1 MAMTG
6 WWTVGGQGQSQAR
19 AAGGGR
25 TSAESVPGE
34 VFRSERAS
42 FSREATRAASDSAE
56 LYVGEES
63 VAGSG
68 TGAAGTQARSAPE
81 AAGTAAFARDAAAH
95 RWQPAP
101 VVSGRSLVR
110 LAGDSGR
117 CHQRDLLRATGGGRI
132 DDHRAAGAGGSDR
145 ATRYLLRRLQRA
157 RQSLL
162 LDASGGRESGH
173 GTSDASGTSVAGI
186 EQSHDSGIFATG
198 AWAIG
203 TGIGNLARATA
214 AGAAPAGKGHAG
226 TSQPV
231 SAGGLRGRIQSAV
244 SGLGVAAGQSIFA
257 LPEKG
262 PGRGVLGATAARG
275 EPGQY
280 ARGGRKSFS
289 DRADA

>member
-25 TSAESVPGE
+25 AGAESVPGE

-132 DDHRAAGAGGSDR
+132 DDHRAAGAAGSDR
-145 ATRYLLRRLQRA
+145 PTRYFLPPLHRP
-157 RQSLL
+157 RQPLL
-162 LDASGGRESGH
+162 LYPS
-173 GTSDASGTSVAGI
+173 
-186 EQSHDSGIFATG
+186 
-198 AWAIG
+198 
-203 TGIGNLARATA
+203 
-214 AGAAPAGKGHAG
+214 
-226 TSQPV
+226 
-231 SAGGLRGRIQSAV
+231 RG
-244 SGLGVAAGQSIFA
+244 
-257 LPEKG
+257 PE
-262 PGRGVLGATAARG
+262 PQH
-275 EPGQY
+275 EP
-280 ARGGRKSFS
+280 SP
-289 DRADA
+289 